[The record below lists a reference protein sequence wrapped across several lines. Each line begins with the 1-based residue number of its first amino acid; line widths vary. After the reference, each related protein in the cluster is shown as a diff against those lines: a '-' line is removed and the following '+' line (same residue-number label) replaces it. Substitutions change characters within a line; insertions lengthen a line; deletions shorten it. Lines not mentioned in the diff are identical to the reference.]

1 MHSSDNK
8 KGSIL
13 VFCCNWAPYSAYLDL
28 CESGSRQAAAFYPV
42 RVMCAGRIDPAMVL
56 YAFEKGAAGVLVLG
70 CNAQECRYGPGPE
83 QVSKTAESIRALMHV
98 LGLEPQRFATATC
111 SSNDWEALSGAIDGF
126 VNNTSRL
133 RQSPFAE

>member
-1 MHSSDNK
+1 MHSWDD
-8 KGSIL
+8 KGAIV

-28 CESGSRQAAAFYPV
+28 CQSGGRLPAPFYPV

-56 YAFEKGAAGVLVLG
+56 YALEKGAAGVLVLG
-70 CNAQECRYGPGPE
+70 CNDRECRYGPGPE
-83 QVSKTAESIRALMHV
+83 QVRKTAEAVRGLMHV

-111 SSNDWEALSGAIDGF
+111 SSQDREALSGEIEEI

-133 RQSPFAE
+133 WKSPFAD